1 MAVEESGLMAFVRE
15 YYPLLAILVGGA
27 AWVGRGYKL
36 VGRIDA
42 LEAAQADEEISRMK
56 SADRLAALERLVG
69 DIRLSVAT
77 IEASVHGLK
86 ELPALIS
93 DLRADLAGLKGE
105 IKGSRSKQ
113 P

>member
-1 MAVEESGLMAFVRE
+1 MAVEESGLMAVIRE
-15 YYPLLAILVGGA
+15 YSPLLAIA
-27 AWVGRGYKL
+27 TAIMAWVGRGYKL

-42 LEAAQADEEISRMK
+42 LEMARADEEVATMK
-56 SADRLAALERLVG
+56 STERLAALERLVG

-77 IEASVHGLK
+77 IESSVHGMK

-105 IKGSRSKQ
+105 IKGSRGK